1 MALHSFLATLRKKW
15 RAMKGVYLRTHLLIR
30 LVLPLHLKKDLFTK
44 QLVKLCTLFTLYFLG
59 AYPTLDNSI
68 RWGGTRVKRLVKTG
82 FLMMVASMV
91 LFLLGACGKDE
102 LKEVKVGE
110 VTRSIFYA
118 PQYVAIEKGFFEEEG
133 LKVDLKTIPGGDKTM
148 TALLSDGIDIALVGS
163 ETSIYVTAQ
172 GANDPIK
179 NFAQLTQ
186 TDGTFLVS
194 REKIDNFSWDMLKG
208 STFLGQRKGGMPQM
222 AGEFV
227 LKKHGIDPQNDLEL
241 IQNID
246 FANISTSFASGT
258 GDFVQLFEPTASV
271 FEMEGKGHIVAS
283 FGTESGHLPYTTFMT
298 KASFIDQDAETIEKF
313 TRAIKKAQDWVY
325 ENSAEDV
332 AKTIQPYFE
341 DTDVKLI
348 ATVVERYRAQESF
361 AKDPILDE
369 EEWNNLQDV
378 MDEAGELPKRMD
390 YSELVDTS
398 FAEKVSK

>member
-1 MALHSFLATLRKKW
+1 MKGIRKWSMLATLLCF
-15 RAMKGVYLRTHLLIR
+15 VLL
-30 LVLPLHLKKDLFTK
+30 L
-44 QLVKLCTLFTLYFLG
+44 
-59 AYPTLDNSI
+59 A
-68 RWGGTRVKRLVKTG
+68 
-82 FLMMVASMV
+82 
-91 LFLLGACGKDE
+91 ACGKDE
-102 LKEVKVGE
+102 LKEVSIGE

-133 LKVDLKTIPGGDKTM
+133 LKIDLKTIAGGDKTM
-148 TALLSDGIDIALVGS
+148 TALLSGGIDVALVGS

-194 REKIDNFSWDMLKG
+194 REKIDNFTWDMLKG

-227 LKKHGIDPQNDLEL
+227 LKKHGIDPHADLEL

-246 FANISTSFASGT
+246 FANISTAFASGT

-271 FEMEGKGHIVAS
+271 FEKEGVGHIVAS
-283 FGTESGHLPYTTFMT
+283 FGTESGHLPYTSFMT
-298 KASFIDQDAETIEKF
+298 KASFIEEDAETVEKF

-325 ENSAEDV
+325 ANSAENV
-332 AKTIQPYFE
+332 AKTISPYFE
-341 DTDVKLI
+341 NTDVELI
-348 ATVVERYRAQESF
+348 ATVVERYRAQESY

-378 MDEAGELPKRMD
+378 MEEAGELPKRVD
-390 YSELVDTS
+390 YKELVDTS
-398 FAEKVSK
+398 FAEKVTK